1 MMSGFIH
8 CHISN
13 NVPTDYNGEDLS
25 FLLDS
30 KGPGQVQYMDA
41 YAETHKEH
49 MNVSKGKTKS
59 QLIFTSSAAE
69 LLQLGFKHCRLKGQS

>member
-1 MMSGFIH
+1 MAGFIH

-30 KGPGQVQYMDA
+30 KGAAQSQYTDT
-41 YAETHKEH
+41 YAEPHKEH
-49 MNVSKGKTKS
+49 MSTSKGKSTSTSLPALQKCLS
-59 QLIFTSSAAE
+59 QD
-69 LLQLGFKHCRLKGQS
+69 